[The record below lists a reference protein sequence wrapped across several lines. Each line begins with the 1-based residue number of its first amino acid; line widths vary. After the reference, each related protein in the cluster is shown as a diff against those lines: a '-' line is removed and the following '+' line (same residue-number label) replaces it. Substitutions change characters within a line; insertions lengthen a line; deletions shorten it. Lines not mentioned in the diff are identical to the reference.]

1 MTASALNGI
10 TVLDLGN
17 WISAPFCAVQFANYG
32 ADVIKVEPPH
42 GDTARRASPFPE
54 DIPDPEK
61 SGLYLSLNTNK
72 RGITLNLETAGG
84 RAILKEL
91 ASQADLLVENHPP
104 GYMES
109 IGLSYD
115 ALHAINPRLVVTSV
129 TPFGLSG
136 PYRDYQT
143 TDLVSF
149 ALTNRMHHHGV
160 ADREP
165 INYAPDIP
173 WFQAGSTAAAASVAA
188 VLSSR
193 ATGSGQMV
201 EISAME
207 CMVGNVDARNLFY
220 QYTGAV
226 QIRGAPGAG
235 YPAGAYPCQDG
246 YVVFAAG
253 GDRFFRRLCRAMGRT
268 DLLDDSRWAT
278 AQSRPG
284 HQEAFE
290 EVLLTWLMERP
301 KAQVFAECQRDGV
314 MCAPV
319 NTVEDLFN
327 DLQIV
332 ARGFFSTVDNTVAGP
347 LTMAGAPY
355 LMSETPWAMRMPAP
369 TLGQHNSEIYRD
381 HLGYSQNDLTMLRSM
396 GVI

>member
-1 MTASALNGI
+1 M
-10 TVLDLGN
+10 
-17 WISAPFCAVQFANYG
+17 QFGNYG

-42 GDTARRASPFPE
+42 GDAARRAGPYPQ
-54 DIPDPEK
+54 DIPDSEK
-61 SGLYLSLNTNK
+61 SGLFLSLNTNK
-72 RGITLNLETAGG
+72 RGVTLNLETAAG
-84 RAILKEL
+84 RAILMEL
-91 ASQADLLVENHPP
+91 ASQADLLVDNRPP
-104 GYMES
+104 GYMDS
-109 IGLSYD
+109 LGLSYD
-115 ALHAINPRLVVTSV
+115 VLHAVNPKLVVTSI

-149 ALTNRMHHHGV
+149 ALTNRMYHHGV

-173 WFQAGSTAAAASVAA
+173 WFQAGSTAAAASMAA
-188 VLSSR
+188 VMSSR
-193 ATGSGQMV
+193 ATGEGQMV

-226 QIRGAPGAG
+226 QQRGALAAG
-235 YPAGAYPCQDG
+235 YPTGAYPCQDG

-253 GDRFFRRLCRAMGRT
+253 GDRFFRRLCRAMGRA

-278 AQSRPG
+278 VQSRPE

-290 EVLLTWLMERP
+290 EVLLPWLMERP
-301 KAQVFAECQRDGV
+301 KAQVFTECQEVGV

-319 NTVEDLFN
+319 NGVDDLFT
-327 DLQIV
+327 DPQMV
-332 ARGFFSTVDNTVAGP
+332 ARGFFTTVDNPVAGP
-347 LTMAGAPY
+347 LTMPGAPY
-355 LMSETPWAMRMPAP
+355 IMSETPWAIRMPAP
-369 TLGQHNSEIYRD
+369 TLGEHNGEVYRD
-381 HLGYSQNDLTMLRSM
+381 RLGYSQDDLATLRSM
-396 GVI
+396 GAI